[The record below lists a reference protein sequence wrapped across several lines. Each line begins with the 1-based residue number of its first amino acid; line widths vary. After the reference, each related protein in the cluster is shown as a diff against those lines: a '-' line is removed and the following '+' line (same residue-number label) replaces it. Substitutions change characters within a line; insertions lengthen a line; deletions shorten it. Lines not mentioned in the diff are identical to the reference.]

1 MKIYHVVMLSL
12 ALATLFL
19 TLCLLHGRKVAQYG
33 NTSVGYAAKL
43 QSACYD
49 AAKTI
54 NMSYVRNSSGAWDSP
69 SARNLTLDIF
79 YKSLALNLNMD
90 EAGRNEIAEMT
101 PIVVL
106 IDNGGFYVSYSACF
120 DAYENTKIPISA
132 DGHSVISGLNTYSE
146 TYAGVTV
153 HFYLTDYVEIILPD
167 GCYLS
172 GKRQEVYDELPDET
186 KLSLS
191 FMASKNKFAEFRSY
205 TVAARI
211 EETLNY
217 YLNTQFI
224 NVDAFNTGYQI
235 SIPRASGE
243 CWARAIENPSIIAFF
258 QGEQDYVDG
267 KLLSTYAYAAGE
279 MSVGDLFFIQNGY
292 YYRVDNSLGIQ
303 KVLEDGI
310 YKYFYNG
317 EQINIFFTSMEE
329 CAATGAL
336 PSNQIF
342 LQ

>member
-1 MKIYHVVMLSL
+1 MKIHHVIMLSL
-12 ALATLFL
+12 SLATLFL
-19 TLCLLHGRKVAQYG
+19 TLCLLQGKKVAQYG
-33 NTSVGYAAKL
+33 NSSVGYAVKL
-43 QSACYD
+43 QSACYN

-54 NMSYVRNSSGAWDSP
+54 NISHIRNSSGAWDAP

-79 YKSLALNLNMD
+79 YRSLALNLGTD
-90 EAGRNEIAEMT
+90 GTDRNEAAEMT

-106 IDNGGFYVSYSACF
+106 VDNGGFYVSYNACF
-120 DAYENTKIPISA
+120 DTYNNTKIPISA

-146 TYAGVTV
+146 TYAGVAV

-191 FMASKNKFAEFRSY
+191 FMASENKFAEFRSY
-205 TVAARI
+205 TVTTRI

-224 NVDAFNTGYQI
+224 NVDTFNTGYQI
-235 SIPRASGE
+235 SIPRTSGE

-267 KLLSTYAYAAGE
+267 KLLSSYAYAAGE
-279 MSVGDLFFIQNGY
+279 MSVGDLFFIQDGY
-292 YYRVDNSLGIQ
+292 YYRVDSSLNIQ

-317 EQINIFFTSMEE
+317 EQINQFFTSMKE
-329 CAATGAL
+329 CAAMGAT
-336 PSNQIF
+336 PSDQIF
-342 LQ
+342 LH